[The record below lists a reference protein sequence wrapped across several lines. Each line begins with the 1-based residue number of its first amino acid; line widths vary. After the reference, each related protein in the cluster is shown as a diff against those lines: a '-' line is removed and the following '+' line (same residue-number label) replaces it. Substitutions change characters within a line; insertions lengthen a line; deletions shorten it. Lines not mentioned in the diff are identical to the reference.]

1 LKQGRT
7 SIKSKLEIGVMNKT
21 KKEYLTLKTEER
33 EDEKEREVVID
44 VKD

>member
-1 LKQGRT
+1 
-7 SIKSKLEIGVMNKT
+7 MNKT

-33 EDEKEREVVID
+33 EEEKEREVVID